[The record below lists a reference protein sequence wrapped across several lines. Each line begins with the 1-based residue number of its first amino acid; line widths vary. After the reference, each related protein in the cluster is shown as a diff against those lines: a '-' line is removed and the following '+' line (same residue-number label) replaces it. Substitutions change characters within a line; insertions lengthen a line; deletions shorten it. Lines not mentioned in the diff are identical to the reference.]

1 MLKNVLPRVQECTPH
16 YLQETCESDI
26 SCSPNMFLDYL
37 AMIWSISGSLKGQVI
52 FFYSLHAD
60 VYYCFNVI
68 GKHSRKQDHHSQ
80 VDLNQYLVIFHN
92 KTNIAKK
99 GQTEISGY
107 SECGSCGMA
116 KKCGCWDYKGLEP
129 RLTWVGDPDTS
140 SDLDHECNRRGGGGV
155 SHNLSIREV

>member
-1 MLKNVLPRVQECTPH
+1 MLPRVHTTLPPR
-16 YLQETCESDI
+16 YFLNNNVKLVKVII

-37 AMIWSISGSLKGQVI
+37 AMIWFISASLKGQVI

-60 VYYCFNVI
+60 VYYFSFNVI

-107 SECGSCGMA
+107 SDCGSCGMA
-116 KKCGCWDYKGLEP
+116 KK
-129 RLTWVGDPDTS
+129 
-140 SDLDHECNRRGGGGV
+140 
-155 SHNLSIREV
+155 